1 MKLPK
6 IYSLRFYKDF
16 KKYFLA
22 LVACFVL
29 GQSVIAQELNCSIIV
44 NSQQVNQTNQQI
56 FKTLERSLNDYVNKT
71 KWTNKNFKQQE
82 RINCSMLLTITEFD
96 GNNRFSGTL
105 QIQSSRP
112 VFGSSYDS
120 PIFNYNDRQFSFNY
134 LEFEPLFFNPNAFE
148 SNLVGVIVYYIYILL
163 GIDADTFEK
172 NGGTPYF
179 EQARSIV
186 NLAQGSNFL
195 GWQQTDGN
203 RTRWELIDN
212 LLSNTFKEY
221 RTAMYNYHR
230 LGLDKMTDNMT
241 LAKEQIIGCMKM
253 FELLVARRPNSFLLQ
268 TFFDAKSEEILGV
281 FSDGPKI
288 DVVKLKNSLN
298 KVAPFYANTW
308 KEIKY

>member
-1 MKLPK
+1 MK
-6 IYSLRFYKDF
+6 YCSGYKNRMVIVALF
-16 KKYFLA
+16 FLF
-22 LVACFVL
+22 LNKGL
-29 GQSVIAQELNCSIIV
+29 AQELNCNIIV
-44 NSQQVNQTNQQI
+44 NSDQVGQTNQQI
-56 FKTLERSLNDYVNKT
+56 FKTLERALNDYVNKT
-71 KWTNKNFKQQE
+71 KWTNKTFKIQE

-96 GNNRFSGTL
+96 ASNQFSGTI
-105 QIQSSRP
+105 QVQSSRP
-112 VFGSSYDS
+112 IFNSSYDS
-120 PIFNYNDRQFSFNY
+120 PVFNYNDRQFNFTY
-134 LEFEPLFFNPNAFE
+134 LEFEPLFFNPNNFE
-148 SNLVGVIVYYIYILL
+148 SNLVSVITYYIYIIL

-179 EQARSIV
+179 EKARSVV
-186 NLAQGSNFL
+186 NLAQGSGFL

-230 LGLDKMTDNMT
+230 LGLDVMIDNMT
-241 LAKEQIIGCMKM
+241 LAKQQIIGCMKM
-253 FELLVARRPNSFLLQ
+253 FESLVARRPNAFLLQ
-268 TFFDAKSEEILGV
+268 TFFDAKSEEILGI

-288 DVVKLKNSLN
+288 DVVNLKNSLN

>member
-1 MKLPK
+1 MK
-6 IYSLRFYKDF
+6 FYNGCKT
-16 KKYFLA
+16 YFSIL
-22 LVACFVL
+22 LFFFL
-29 GQSVIAQELNCSIIV
+29 SINKGTAQELNCSVLV
-44 NSQQVNQTNQQI
+44 NSDQVGQTNQQI

-71 KWTNKNFKQQE
+71 KWTNKSFKQQE

-96 GNNRFSGTL
+96 GSNQFSGTI
-105 QIQSSRP
+105 QVQSSRP
-112 VFGSSYDS
+112 VFSSSYDS
-120 PIFNYNDRQFSFNY
+120 PIFNYNDRQFNFTY
-134 LEFEPLFFNPNAFE
+134 LEFEPLFFNPNSFE
-148 SNLVGVIVYYIYILL
+148 SNLVSVITFYVYIIL

-179 EQARSIV
+179 EEARNVV
-186 NLAQGSNFL
+186 NLAQGSGFL
-195 GWQQTDGN
+195 GWQQADGN

-230 LGLDKMTDNMT
+230 MGLDVMIDNMT
-241 LAKEQIIGCMKM
+241 LAKQQIIGCMKM
-253 FELLVARRPNSFLLQ
+253 FESLVARRPNSFLLQ
-268 TFFDAKSEEILGV
+268 TFFDAKSEEILGI

-288 DVVKLKNSLN
+288 DVINLKNSLN

>member
-1 MKLPK
+1 MK
-6 IYSLRFYKDF
+6 FYADYKF
-16 KKYFLA
+16 YFLTLFIA
-22 LVACFVL
+22 FFLNTK
-29 GQSVIAQELNCSIIV
+29 GNAQELNCNIIV
-44 NSQQVNQTNQQI
+44 NSDQVGQTNQQI
-56 FKTLERSLNDYVNKT
+56 FKTLERSLNDYVNKA

-96 GNNRFSGTL
+96 GSSQFSGTI
-105 QIQSSRP
+105 QVQSSRP
-112 VFGSSYDS
+112 VFHSSYDS
-120 PIFNYNDRQFSFNY
+120 PIFNYNDRQFNFSY
-134 LEFEPLFFNPNAFE
+134 LEFEPLFFNPNSFE
-148 SNLVGVIVYYIYILL
+148 SNLVSVITYYVYIIL

-179 EQARSIV
+179 EKARNVV
-186 NLAQGSNFL
+186 NLAQGSGFL
-195 GWQQTDGN
+195 GWQQADGN

-230 LGLDKMTDNMT
+230 LGLDSMTDNMT
-241 LAKEQIIGCMKM
+241 LAKQQVIGCMKM
-253 FELLVARRPNSFLLQ
+253 FESLVARRPNAFLLQ
-268 TFFDAKSEEILGV
+268 TFFDAKSEEILGI

-288 DVVKLKNSLN
+288 DVINLKNSLN